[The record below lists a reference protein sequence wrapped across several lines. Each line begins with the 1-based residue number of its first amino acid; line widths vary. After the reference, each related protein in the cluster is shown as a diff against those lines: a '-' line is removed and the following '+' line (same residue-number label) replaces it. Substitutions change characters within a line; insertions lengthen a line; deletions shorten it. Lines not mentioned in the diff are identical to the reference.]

1 MEFAFMEPAPS
12 PQLLRQRIR
21 NNIIAYLE
29 VAASVEKQ
37 RIYERN
43 VPIAQV
49 PNEMINQWE
58 DSVDSKDFDW
68 YCAPVFSPEENMAM
82 RQFHEVWNQVAD
94 ETPNPMPYTI
104 EALIGTEPWSRL
116 MNAAQLAL
124 AVFERRGRFDSE
136 VEERF

>member
-1 MEFAFMEPAPS
+1 MEPDPS

-29 VAASVEKQ
+29 IAASVDEQ
-37 RIYERN
+37 RSYERN

-58 DSVDSKDFDW
+58 DSVDSNDFGW
-68 YCAPVFSPEENMAM
+68 YCPPVFSAEENAAI

-94 ETPNPMPYTI
+94 ETPNLMPYTI
-104 EALIGTEPWSRL
+104 EAAISTEPWSRL
-116 MNAAQLAL
+116 VNAAQLAL